1 MERTTFVGLD
11 VSKKTMAVAVALG
24 EAREPTRYLG
34 LFPNTPDALRQLC
47 KKLRTDGVRLHF
59 CYEAGPFGYALR
71 RRLARWGHRCDVI
84 APSLIPSRP
93 GDRVKTDRRDALTL
107 AAALRAGHLT
117 AVWVPDATHEA
128 IRSLVR
134 LGRTAADDVRRAK
147 QQIIGFCFA
156 HERIYNGKSYWT
168 RSHRRWLVEQTFDHA
183 ALAFVF
189 SELLRRLEKAEDF
202 RQRVRAELAQTIAQW
217 ALSPVVEAIQ
227 ALRGFDWENAA
238 IVVAEIGDIRRFATA
253 PQFMAYLGLTPSE
266 ASSGERRRRG
276 AITKAGNGLAR
287 TALVEAAWTYRFP
300 ARLSYAIRQRS
311 DGLPE
316 PIRDKAWAAQVR
328 LCRRSRTFAS
338 RGMPSPKIIT
348 AIARELA
355 GFLWAIARMVQ
366 PKMA

>member
-1 MERTTFVGLD
+1 MERTTFIGLD
-11 VSKKTMAVAVALG
+11 VSKQTIAVAVALD

-34 LFPNTPDALRQLC
+34 RFPNTPAPCGGCARSC
-47 KKLRTDGVRLHF
+47 TRMAESFISAMKPG
-59 CYEAGPFGYALR
+59 
-71 RRLARWGHRCDVI
+71 RLAMLFIGAWRGRCDVI

-107 AAALRAGHLT
+107 AAALRAGQLT
-117 AVWVPDATHEA
+117 AVWTTHEA

-147 QQIIGFCFA
+147 QQIIGFCFV
-156 HERIYNGKSYWT
+156 HERIYDGKSYWT
-168 RSHRRWLVEQTFDHA
+168 RSHRRWLVEQTFEHE

-189 SELLRRLEKAEDF
+189 SELLMRLEKAEGF
-202 RQRVRAELAQTIAQW
+202 RERVRAELAQTIQEW
-217 ALSPVVEAIQ
+217 ALYPVVEAIQ
-227 ALRGFDWENAA
+227 ALRGFGWENAA

-266 ASSGERRRRG
+266 ASSGGTRRRG
-276 AITKAGNGLAR
+276 GITKAGNGLAR

-300 ARLSYAIRQRS
+300 ARLSHAIRQRAAA
-311 DGLPE
+311 LPE
-316 PIRDKAWAAQVR
+316 PLRDKAWAAQVR
-328 LCRRSRTFAS
+328 LCRRSRAFAH
-338 RGMPSPKIIT
+338 RGMPSPKIVT

-366 PKMA
+366 PNMA